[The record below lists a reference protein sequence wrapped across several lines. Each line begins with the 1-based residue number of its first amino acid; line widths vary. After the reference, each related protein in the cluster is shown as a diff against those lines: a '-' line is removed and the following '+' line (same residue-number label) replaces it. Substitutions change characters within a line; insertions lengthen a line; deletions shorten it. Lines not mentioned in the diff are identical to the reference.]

1 MSLEDSTLCLLNGI
15 ITLQFFALAVALGQ
29 TSAAYCTDG
38 RAMVLP
44 IDEMA
49 KDIALTRWALPE
61 CLHVPIAA
69 ADEEAIR
76 TYVGDVD
83 RVLSGRGLRKALL
96 VTVPER
102 APIDPL
108 LAISEHP
115 NAAIFHARRQFWV
128 HVAYKP
134 YRRAYK
140 RAFPDENIDGRI
152 LSHAMNRDTAVHKG
166 FEFVRQYPVSPMS
179 AFSEQWAK
187 ALHKPKEPVVARRS
201 GPPFIQYA
209 DLSDL
214 MLMLDMMLG
223 GGIMDTV
230 NEGQKLLERRTAR

>member
-1 MSLEDSTLCLLNGI
+1 MGDQPLL
-15 ITLQFFALAVALGQ
+15 
-29 TSAAYCTDG
+29 
-38 RAMVLP
+38 
-44 IDEMA
+44 IDETA

-69 ADEEAIR
+69 VDEDAIR
-76 TYVGDVD
+76 NYVGDVE
-83 RVLSGRGLRKALL
+83 RVVSGRGLRRALL

-108 LAISEHP
+108 IPISDHP
-115 NAAIFHARRQFWV
+115 NAGIFHARQQVWV

-134 YRRAYK
+134 YRPAYK
-140 RAFPDENIDGRI
+140 RAFPDENIDGLI
-152 LSHAMNRDTAVHKG
+152 LSHAMNRVTAVHKG
-166 FEFVRQYPVSPMS
+166 FDFVRLTPVSGTANVSS

-187 ALHKPKEPVVARRS
+187 ALHKPKEPVTRRV

-223 GGIMDTV
+223 GGVMDAV
-230 NEGQKLLERRTAR
+230 NEGQKLLERKDKS

>member
-1 MSLEDSTLCLLNGI
+1 MALL
-15 ITLQFFALAVALGQ
+15 
-29 TSAAYCTDG
+29 
-38 RAMVLP
+38 
-44 IDEMA
+44 IDETA
-49 KDIALTRWALPE
+49 KAIALTRWALPE

-69 ADEEAIR
+69 VDEDAIR
-76 TYVGDVD
+76 NYVGNVE
-83 RVLSGRGLRKALL
+83 RVVSGRGLRKALL
-96 VTVPER
+96 VTVPEP

-108 LAISEHP
+108 LPISDHP
-115 NAAIFHARRQFWV
+115 NASIFHARQQVWV

-134 YRRAYK
+134 YRPAYK
-140 RAFPDENIDGRI
+140 RALPDENIGGLI

-166 FEFVRQYPVSPMS
+166 IDFVRITPVSGVANVSS

-187 ALHKPKEPVVARRS
+187 ELHRPKHPVVTRRT

-223 GGIMDTV
+223 GGVMDAV
-230 NEGQKLLERRTAR
+230 NEGQKLLERKAKA